1 MANFDSD
8 GNYIKTNWGT
18 GDTITSPKL
27 NKIEESINTINDN
40 EILNRFSI
48 NVKKLGAKGDGI
60 TDDSEALQA
69 ALDLARIGK
78 NTIVYI
84 PKGVYL
90 ISQVLT
96 VFSNTHMLLDEE
108 SIIRR
113 MQTSPGGTNLL
124 ANGLKGG
131 SEQYSNIII
140 EGGVWDMDD
149 GNTTY
154 NGGVHFTIGNCKNIT
169 VKNVRFLN
177 NHGNHCLD
185 LSGVE
190 NILIENCSFE
200 GMRLNPNG
208 ERDYVEA
215 IQISEFTAD
224 GQPFFGG
231 VFNDKPCKNVTIKG
245 CIFTN
250 SENPNYSYW
259 PTGIGHH
266 STGPLPDV
274 NENIIIRD
282 CKFYGCTMMGIRP
295 YGYKNTLIDAC
306 YFERCVRGVH
316 ITNIG
321 KGESSYYDGI
331 KASVNTSINN
341 CIFVDTSDISIWCFG
356 KLAAE
361 DVETNKQEGYANN
374 VKIHN
379 CTFRNETPEGS
390 NGAINIGFTKNCIID
405 SCCFD
410 NVYRAI
416 YYSAC
421 DDLIVV
427 NNICNN
433 TASEYIYSWYREV
446 DDSIHIY
453 SNNVNVMNNILGG
466 CQYNG
471 IFIQYTE
478 SFIVSNNIVKNCSLF
493 EATRGGIN
501 VANYCKNGCVTG
513 NISNGSN
520 HAYDISITPTCSQI
534 ISSNNV
540 CDILQDN
547 QPS

>member
-8 GNYIKTNWGT
+8 GNYIKTYWGT

-27 NKIEESINTINDN
+27 NKIEESIDIINTN
-40 EILNRFSI
+40 EISNRFSI
-48 NVKKLGAKGDGI
+48 NVRKLGAKGDGI
-60 TDDSEALQA
+60 TDDSEAIQA
-69 ALDLARIGK
+69 ALDLARIGE

-84 PKGVYL
+84 PKGVYM
-90 ISQVLT
+90 ISRVLT
-96 VFSNTHMLLDEE
+96 VFSDTYMLLDEE
-108 SIIRR
+108 SVIRR
-113 MQTSPGGTNLL
+113 MSTSGDNLL
-124 ANGLKGG
+124 ANGLRGG

-149 GNTTY
+149 SHTAY
-154 NGGVHFTIGNCKNIT
+154 MGGVHFIFGNCKNIT
-169 VKNVRFLN
+169 IRNVRFLN

-200 GMRLNPNG
+200 GMLLNPDG

-224 GQPFFGG
+224 GQPFFKG
-231 VFNDKPCKNVTIKG
+231 VFNDNPCKNVTIKG

-250 SENPNYSYW
+250 SEKSNYSYW
-259 PTGIGHH
+259 PTGIGNH
-266 STGPLPDV
+266 SSGPLP

-282 CKFYGCTMMGIRP
+282 CKFYGCTLAGIRP
-295 YGYKNTLIDAC
+295 FAYKNTLIDAC
-306 YFERCVRGVH
+306 YFEGCVRGVH
-316 ITNIG
+316 ITNVG
-321 KGESSYYDGI
+321 RGESSYHD
-331 KASVNTSINN
+331 KVRPAVNTSINN
-341 CIFVDTSDISIWCFG
+341 CMFVDTSDISIWCFG
-356 KLAAE
+356 KLSAE
-361 DVETNKQEGYANN
+361 DVETDKQVGYANK

-379 CTFRNETPEGS
+379 CTFRNETLEVG
-390 NGAINIGFTKNCIID
+390 NGAINVGFTKSCIID

-427 NNICNN
+427 NNISNS
-433 TASEYIYSWYREV
+433 TARDHIYSWYREV
-446 DDSIHIY
+446 DDGTQIY

-478 SFIVSNNIVKNCSLF
+478 SFTISNNIVKNCSLF
-493 EATRGGIN
+493 EATRGGIL
-501 VANYCKNGCVTG
+501 VGNYCKNGCITG

-520 HAYDISITPTCSQI
+520 HAYDISITPTCSQV

-547 QPS
+547 QRS

>member
-8 GNYIKTNWGT
+8 GNYIRTDWGT
-18 GDTITSPKL
+18 GDTITAPKL
-27 NKIEESINTINDN
+27 NKIEESIDIINTN
-40 EILNRFSI
+40 EISNRFSI
-48 NVKKLGAKGDGI
+48 NVRKLGAKGDGI
-60 TDDSEALQA
+60 TDDSKAIQA
-69 ALDLARIGK
+69 ALDLARIGE

-84 PKGVYL
+84 PKGVYM
-90 ISQVLT
+90 ISQVLS

-113 MQTSPGGTNLL
+113 MSTSGDNLL

-149 GNTTY
+149 SHTTY
-154 NGGVHFTIGNCKNIT
+154 KGGVHFNFGNCKNIT

-185 LSGVE
+185 LAGVE

-208 ERDYVEA
+208 ERDFVEA
-215 IQISEFTAD
+215 IQVSEFTAE

-231 VFNDKPCKNVTIKG
+231 VFNNKPCKNVTIKG

-259 PTGIGHH
+259 PVGIGHH
-266 STGPLPDV
+266 GVGPLPDV
-274 NENIIIRD
+274 CENIIIRD
-282 CKFYGCTMMGIRP
+282 CKFYGCTMTGIRSFA
-295 YGYKNTLIDAC
+295 YKNTLIDAC
-306 YFERCVRGVH
+306 YFEGCVRGVH
-316 ITNIG
+316 ITNVG
-321 KGESSYYDGI
+321 KGESSNYDGN
-331 KASVNTSINN
+331 KPSVNTSINN
-341 CIFVDTSDISIWCFG
+341 CIFVDTSDTGIWCFG
-356 KLAAE
+356 KISAE

-379 CTFRNETPEGS
+379 CVFKNETPENVNS
-390 NGAINIGFTKNCIID
+390 AISIGYTKNCIID

-427 NNICNN
+427 NNICNS
-433 TASEYIYSWYREV
+433 AVREGVYSQYREV
-446 DDSIHIY
+446 DGIQIY
-453 SNNVNVMNNILGG
+453 NNNVNVMNNIMEG

-471 IFIQYTE
+471 ISIQFTE
-478 SFIVSNNIVKNCSLF
+478 SFTVSNNIVKDCSLL
-493 EATRGGIN
+493 EATRGGII
-501 VANYCKNGCVTG
+501 VASYSKNGCITG
-513 NISNGSN
+513 NVLNGSN
-520 HAYDISITPTCSQI
+520 HAYDISITATCSQV

-540 CDILQDN
+540 CDILEDK